1 MSKYHFIFD
10 RIKKNKRLENF
21 FLKKYK
27 NHPPHLCKIIVVL
40 GGDGFMLQALKK
52 YQKYNK
58 IFYGINRLKNSTKKA
73 KLSLNKIVDGLLRIL
88 KKYPI
93 DSLDSRESS
102 QISNQVLNPEII
114 ISESFN

>member
-1 MSKYHFIFD
+1 MSKYHFTFN

-58 IFYGINRLKNSTKKA
+58 KFKLRTLSINNMPSFLKQN
-73 KLSLNKIVDGLLRIL
+73 LNKYYEWFDLE
-88 KKYPI
+88 K
-93 DSLDSRESS
+93 
-102 QISNQVLNPEII
+102 
-114 ISESFN
+114 